1 MEPAGNNRPK
11 NRRKAVMKA
20 IFLLIFI
27 VAAIFLLRFTPIKN
41 YLTAEALGRFL
52 ESAGFWAPLIFIL
65 IYTAGVCLFLPG
77 TLLTGLGAAIFG
89 AYWGFVYVW
98 FGAMA
103 GASAAFFIGRTLGRE
118 FASSLI
124 GDKLKKYDDGIERNG
139 FATVLYLRLVYF
151 PFTPM
156 NFGMGLTKVHFRD
169 YFIGTG
175 LGIIVGTFIFT
186 FFIGTLKD
194 VWASGNWAEL
204 ISFKVFFS
212 IALFI
217 FSFFIPKIIKKIN
230 MVIAEDPEMGPNLLD
245 KIKSQGVRELDD
257 SAMIMRLKFKTIPGE
272 QFVIRREVFRMIQES
287 FRENGI
293 EFAHRNVAVYL
304 PPDEDAGEH
313 DKKAIE
319 AGAAA
324 AAAAAQAEEEQKK
337 PI

>member
-1 MEPAGNNRPK
+1 MI
-11 NRRKAVMKA
+11 KAV
-20 IFLLIFI
+20 FLLIFI
-27 VAAIFLLRFTPIKN
+27 AAAIFLVRFTPIKN

-52 ESAGFWAPLIFIL
+52 ETAGFWAPLIFIL
-65 IYTAGVCLFLPG
+65 IYAVGVCLFLPG

-124 GDKLKKYDDGIERNG
+124 GNKLKKYDDAIERNG

-151 PFTPM
+151 PFTPL
-156 NFGMGLTKVHFRD
+156 NFGMGLTRVHFRD

-175 LGIIVGTFIFT
+175 LGILVGTFIFT

-194 VWASGNWAEL
+194 VWTSGNWGEL

-217 FSFFIPKIIKKIN
+217 FSFFIPKIIKKI
-230 MVIAEDPEMGPNLLD
+230 
-245 KIKSQGVRELDD
+245 K
-257 SAMIMRLKFKTIPGE
+257 GE
-272 QFVIRREVFRMIQES
+272 
-287 FRENGI
+287 
-293 EFAHRNVAVYL
+293 
-304 PPDEDAGEH
+304 
-313 DKKAIE
+313 
-319 AGAAA
+319 
-324 AAAAAQAEEEQKK
+324 
-337 PI
+337 

>member
-1 MEPAGNNRPK
+1 MEPAATNMPK
-11 NRRKAVMKA
+11 SRKKAMMKA
-20 IFLLIFI
+20 IILLIFI
-27 VAAIFLLRFTPIKN
+27 VAAILLLRFTPIKT
-41 YLTAEALGRFL
+41 YLTTEALGRFL
-52 ESAGFWAPLIFIL
+52 ESAGFWAPLVFIL

-194 VWASGNWAEL
+194 VWTSGNWVEL

-217 FSFFIPKIIKKIN
+217 FSFFIPKIIKKI
-230 MVIAEDPEMGPNLLD
+230 
-245 KIKSQGVRELDD
+245 K
-257 SAMIMRLKFKTIPGE
+257 GE
-272 QFVIRREVFRMIQES
+272 
-287 FRENGI
+287 
-293 EFAHRNVAVYL
+293 
-304 PPDEDAGEH
+304 
-313 DKKAIE
+313 
-319 AGAAA
+319 
-324 AAAAAQAEEEQKK
+324 
-337 PI
+337 